1 MSTITQLCSS
11 FKGKN
16 DLRQPKDNTLSRARK
31 LYNCPH
37 RKGICKRVFI
47 MKPKKPNS
55 AIRKIARVR
64 FSSGKTANCYIPGLG
79 HNLREFSVVLVQG
92 GGVKDL
98 PGIQYHILRGRF
110 DFGWKE
116 RINRQKKLT
125 RKGIPKND
133 KRDDY

>member
-1 MSTITQLCSS
+1 MPTYNQLCNHQTTHKAKFHKKSPS
-11 FKGKN
+11 VAMQGRCFLKG
-16 DLRQPKDNTLSRARK
+16 TVV
-31 LYNCPH
+31 
-37 RKGICKRVFI
+37 RVKT

-55 AIRKIARVR
+55 AIRKIARIR

-125 RKGIPKND
+125 RKGVPKNE